1 MSWIRVGPDRFWQ
14 NTLCYNGQDKGFYNV
29 LAIYLAD
36 MPDLAD
42 PDPEWSDPESRW
54 SVFYHS
60 IFYHPFLDMTFSDP
74 VLADPER
81 SRQTRAGTGPDA
93 GASGHIT

>member
-54 SVFYHS
+54 SVFHHS
-60 IFYHPFLDMTFSDP
+60 IFLPPIFGHDIFGSGFGGSGAVP
-74 VLADPER
+74 ADPCWYW
-81 SRQTRAGTGPDA
+81 A
-93 GASGHIT
+93 